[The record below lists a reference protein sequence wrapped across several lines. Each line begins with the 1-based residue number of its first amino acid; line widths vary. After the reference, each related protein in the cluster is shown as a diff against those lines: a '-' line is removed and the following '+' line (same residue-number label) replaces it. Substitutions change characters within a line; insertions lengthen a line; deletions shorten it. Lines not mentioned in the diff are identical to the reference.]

1 MDKHQRAE
9 RAKALINDPLFKE
22 AFDVLHSA
30 QIGIFTGDLCSP
42 EQLAEAHRMVR
53 ALRMLREHFENVITT
68 GKMLERQQQ
77 QKGQHR
83 G

>member
-1 MDKHQRAE
+1 MDIKQRAE
-9 RAKALINDPLFKE
+9 RAKVLINDPLFKE

-30 QIGIFTGDLCSP
+30 QIGVFTGDLCSP

-53 ALRMLREHFENVITT
+53 ALRMLKEELENVMVT
-68 GKMLERQQQ
+68 GKLFDRQQ

>member
-1 MDKHQRAE
+1 MDIKQRAE

-30 QIGIFTGDLCSP
+30 QIGVFTGDLCSP

-53 ALRMLREHFENVITT
+53 ALRMLKQEFENVITT
-68 GKMLERQQQ
+68 GKLLDRQIG
-77 QKGQHR
+77 KGQHR
-83 G
+83 V

>member
-1 MDKHQRAE
+1 MDVKQRAE

-30 QIGIFTGDLCSP
+30 QIGVFTGDLCSP

-53 ALRMLREHFENVITT
+53 ALRMLKEELENVMTT
-68 GKMLERQQQ
+68 GKLFDRQQ

>member
-1 MDKHQRAE
+1 MDVKQRAE

-30 QIGIFTGDLCSP
+30 QIGVFTGDLCSP

-53 ALRMLREHFENVITT
+53 ALRMLKEELENVIVT
-68 GKMLERQQQ
+68 GKLLDRQTG
-77 QKGQHR
+77 KGQHR
-83 G
+83 V

>member
-1 MDKHQRAE
+1 MDIKQRAE

-30 QIGIFTGDLCSP
+30 QIGVFTGDLCSP

-53 ALRMLREHFENVITT
+53 ALRMLKEELENVMVT
-68 GKMLERQQQ
+68 GKLFDRQQ

>member
-1 MDKHQRAE
+1 MDELRRAE

-30 QIGIFTGDLCSP
+30 QIGIFTGDLCNP
-42 EQLAEAHRMVR
+42 EQLMEAHRMVR
-53 ALRMLREHFENVITT
+53 ALHMLKQQLENVIVT
-68 GKMLERQQQ
+68 GKLLERQQ

>member
-1 MDKHQRAE
+1 MDELRRAE

-30 QIGIFTGDLCSP
+30 QIGIFTGDLCNS
-42 EQLAEAHRMVR
+42 EQLMEAHRMVR
-53 ALRMLREHFENVITT
+53 ALHMLKQQLENVIVT
-68 GKMLERQQQ
+68 GKLLERQQ

>member
-1 MDKHQRAE
+1 MDTKQRAE

-30 QIGIFTGDLCSP
+30 QIGVFTSDVCSP

-53 ALRMLREHFENVITT
+53 ALRMLKEELENVIVT
-68 GKMLERQQQ
+68 GKLLDRQIG
-77 QKGQHR
+77 KGQHR
-83 G
+83 V

>member
-1 MDKHQRAE
+1 MDIKQRAE
-9 RAKALINDPLFKE
+9 RAKVLINDPLFKE

-30 QIGIFTGDLCSP
+30 QIGVFTGDLCSP

-53 ALRMLREHFENVITT
+53 ALRMLKEELENVMVA
-68 GKMLERQQQ
+68 GKLFDRQQ

>member
-1 MDKHQRAE
+1 MDVKQRAE

-30 QIGIFTGDLCSP
+30 QIGVFTGDLCSP

-53 ALRMLREHFENVITT
+53 ALRMLKEELENVIVT
-68 GKMLERQQQ
+68 GKLLDRQIG
-77 QKGQHR
+77 KGQHR
-83 G
+83 V

>member
-1 MDKHQRAE
+1 MDVKQRAE

-30 QIGIFTGDLCSP
+30 QIGVFTGDLCSP

-53 ALRMLREHFENVITT
+53 ALRMLKEELENVMIT
-68 GKMLERQQQ
+68 GKLFDRQQ

>member
-1 MDKHQRAE
+1 MDELRRAE

-30 QIGIFTGDLCSP
+30 QIGIFTGDLCNH
-42 EQLAEAHRMVR
+42 EQLMEAHRMVR
-53 ALRMLREHFENVITT
+53 ALHMLKQQLENVIVT
-68 GKMLERQQQ
+68 GKLLERQQ

>member
-1 MDKHQRAE
+1 MNTHQRAE

-30 QIGIFTGDLCSP
+30 QIGIFTGDLCNS

-53 ALRMLREHFENVITT
+53 ALRALKEHFENVIVT
-68 GKMLERQQQ
+68 GKMLDRQQ

>member
-1 MDKHQRAE
+1 MNLGQRAE
-9 RAKALINDPLFKE
+9 RAKVLINDPLFKE

-30 QIGIFTGDLCSP
+30 QIGVFTSDTCSP
-42 EQLAEAHRMVR
+42 EQLAEAHRMVL
-53 ALRMLREHFENVITT
+53 ALQKLKQEFENVITT
-68 GKMLERQQQ
+68 GKLLDRQQ

>member
-1 MDKHQRAE
+1 MDVKQRAE

-30 QIGIFTGDLCSP
+30 QIGVFTGDLCSP

-53 ALRMLREHFENVITT
+53 ALRMLKEELENVIVT
-68 GKMLERQQQ
+68 GKLLGRQIG
-77 QKGQHR
+77 KGQHR
-83 G
+83 V

>member
-1 MDKHQRAE
+1 VKQRAE

-30 QIGIFTGDLCSP
+30 QIGVFTGDLCSP

-53 ALRMLREHFENVITT
+53 ALRMLKEELENVMIT
-68 GKMLERQQQ
+68 GKLFDRQQ

>member
-1 MDKHQRAE
+1 MDIKQRAE

-30 QIGIFTGDLCSP
+30 QIGVFTGDLCSP

-53 ALRMLREHFENVITT
+53 ALRMLKEELENVMIT
-68 GKMLERQQQ
+68 GKLFDRQQ

>member
-1 MDKHQRAE
+1 MDIKQRAE

-30 QIGIFTGDLCSP
+30 QIGVFTGDLCSP

-53 ALRMLREHFENVITT
+53 ALRMLKEELENVIVT
-68 GKMLERQQQ
+68 GKLLDRQIG
-77 QKGQHR
+77 KGQHR
-83 G
+83 V

>member
-1 MDKHQRAE
+1 MDTRQRAE

-30 QIGIFTGDLCSP
+30 QIGIFTGDLCNS

-53 ALRMLREHFENVITT
+53 ALRALREQFENVINT
-68 GKMLERQQQ
+68 GKMLDRQQ

>member
-1 MDKHQRAE
+1 MDVKQRAE

-30 QIGIFTGDLCSP
+30 QIGVFTGDLCSP

-53 ALRMLREHFENVITT
+53 ALRMLKEELENVIVT
-68 GKMLERQQQ
+68 GKLFDRQTG
-77 QKGQHR
+77 KGQHR
-83 G
+83 V

>member
-1 MDKHQRAE
+1 MNPSQRAE

-30 QIGIFTGDLCSP
+30 QIRVFTGDLCNS

-53 ALRMLREHFENVITT
+53 ALRMLKEELENVIIT
-68 GKMLERQQQ
+68 GQLLDRKQK
-77 QKGQHR
+77 KGQHR
-83 G
+83 E

>member
-1 MDKHQRAE
+1 MDIKQRAE

-30 QIGIFTGDLCSP
+30 QIGVFTGDLCSP

-53 ALRMLREHFENVITT
+53 ALRMLKEELENVIVT
-68 GKMLERQQQ
+68 GKLLDRQVG
-77 QKGQHR
+77 KGQHR
-83 G
+83 V